1 MLVVFGANG
10 RSGVEL
16 VRAALARGLEVR
28 GVCRDNRDQA
38 KLAPFL
44 HYQSIYHADPDRP
57 QTLAVAV
64 KGART
69 VVCCLDRR
77 TTGVDGSEFGYTAAE
92 AVFAAAKAAGVPQRI
107 HMSVIGASRMALGN
121 LERQAGFMDFGAKK
135 AGAALFRVS
144 CYHDEVA
151 AAPLPP
157 RGRYAPLSRAEAAAI
172 LLDWLP
178 RYRDG
183 AELRVG
189 GPEVYSGSELGG
201 LLKGK
206 RAAPYTGFPG
216 LPAGDLSVT
225 PATTLEQTGTL
236 PVDRLGDWLLRPPPA
251 PPTRPPP
258 APLPSWPVLQAMG
271 PNCRREFFAQLELD
285 RERLKL
291 PQGAL
296 DLSVSTPT
304 LHREQSRDGALYS
317 LDRVQI
323 RGEDGK
329 ILHEGGVDYFYD
341 DPSRQVFYWWTG
353 AGLPRRV
360 WEHLDV
366 VARKKLRQDDYFR
379 EDPALKTFG

>member
-28 GVCRDNRDQA
+28 GVCRDNRDQG
-38 KLAPFL
+38 KIAPFL

-64 KGART
+64 RGATT

-92 AVFAAAKAAGVPQRI
+92 AVIAAAAAAGVPQRI
-107 HMSVIGASRMALGN
+107 HMSVIGASRMALGS

-151 AAPLPP
+151 AAPLPA
-157 RGRYAPLSRAEAAAI
+157 RGRYAPLSRSEAAAI

-189 GPEVYSGSELGG
+189 GPEVYSGAELNRV
-201 LLKGK
+201 LQGK
-206 RAAPYTGFPG
+206 KAPAYPGFPG
-216 LPAGDLSVT
+216 LPAADLSVT
-225 PATTLEQTGTL
+225 PATTLEQSGTL
-236 PVDRLGDWLLRPPPA
+236 PVDRLG
-251 PPTRPPP
+251 
-258 APLPSWPVLQAMG
+258 
-271 PNCRREFFAQLELD
+271 
-285 RERLKL
+285 
-291 PQGAL
+291 
-296 DLSVSTPT
+296 
-304 LHREQSRDGALYS
+304 
-317 LDRVQI
+317 
-323 RGEDGK
+323 
-329 ILHEGGVDYFYD
+329 
-341 DPSRQVFYWWTG
+341 
-353 AGLPRRV
+353 
-360 WEHLDV
+360 
-366 VARKKLRQDDYFR
+366 
-379 EDPALKTFG
+379 